1 MSLFAKGRP
10 LIQKPFRCSQDLVM
24 QINRTKGA
32 LMLKTGKRI
41 SDNEFLI
48 QLIQSPSLKSS
59 VDFLVISDTSCSS
72 RTGMDSRFIS

>member
-32 LMLKTGKRI
+32 LMLKTGRRI

-48 QLIQSPSLKSS
+48 QLIQKGLEQ
-59 VDFLVISDTSCSS
+59 VG
-72 RTGMDSRFIS
+72 RTIDLNQAEVTVSEEQH

>member
-1 MSLFAKGRP
+1 MPLSTKDQP

-41 SDNEFLI
+41 SDNEFILHLI
-48 QLIQSPSLKSS
+48 RSGL
-59 VDFLVISDTSCSS
+59 DLVGRDLDLNQTEGPA
-72 RTGMDSRFIS
+72 TVLEN